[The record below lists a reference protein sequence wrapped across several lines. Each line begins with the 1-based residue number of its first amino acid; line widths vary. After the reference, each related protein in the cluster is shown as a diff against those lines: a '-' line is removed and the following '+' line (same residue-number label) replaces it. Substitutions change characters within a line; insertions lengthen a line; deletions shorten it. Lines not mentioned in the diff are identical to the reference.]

1 MSFGM
6 PTIRPRADEADVTTS
21 QLFDDVGATSGFDGA
36 TGADLKIHAVAQ
48 TLTTGIPATLARPS
62 GTVHPLESSEGRWN
76 EHQDKI
82 RMTVLRNTQGLHAP
96 FRLLMERKAAS
107 QVCRLPFLPSHHVA
121 LDVLTGNDECV
132 GFEDFLGG
140 QEVGSE
146 VMGNPHALVEKR
158 MGIL

>member
-1 MSFGM
+1 MEELVRLVVLGLLVVYSLL
-6 PTIRPRADEADVTTS
+6 S
-21 QLFDDVGATSGFDGA
+21 L
-36 TGADLKIHAVAQ
+36 
-48 TLTTGIPATLARPS
+48 
-62 GTVHPLESSEGRWN
+62 SSS
-76 EHQDKI
+76 
-82 RMTVLRNTQGLHAP
+82 LPGLHAP

-107 QVCRLPFLPSHHVA
+107 QVSRLPFLPSHHVA

-132 GFEDFLGG
+132 AFEDFLGG

>member
-6 PTIRPRADEADVTTS
+6 PTIRPRAEDSDNVNNTLFEA
-21 QLFDDVGATSGFDGA
+21 
-36 TGADLKIHAVAQ
+36 GADLKIHEAAQ
-48 TLTTGIPATLARPS
+48 TLTTGFPATLARPH
-62 GTVHPLESSEGRWN
+62 GAAHPLEASEGRWN

-82 RMTVLRNTQGLHAP
+82 RMTVLRNTQGIHAP
-96 FRLLMERKAAS
+96 FRLHMERRAAS
-107 QVCRLPFLPSHHVA
+107 QVSRLPFLPSHHVA